1 MADQELRGVG
11 GWLGFLVVILG
22 VISPI
27 RILIETGINLNVAAE
42 VAQSLGSNWTIYK
55 ITAWLLSLTAAA
67 CSIYLAYRLNAVRR
81 RSTVG
86 LVIKGMWILAFVPQ
100 LLDLLLSLALFP
112 HLSDALMDPSLI
124 ADLTKS
130 LIFPTVWSLYL
141 LKSVRVAN
149 TYSVD
154 SSAAE
159 EIFG

>member
-11 GWLGFLVVILG
+11 GWLVLLIFILG
-22 VISPI
+22 IISPI
-27 RILIETGINLNVAAE
+27 RIVIETGVNLNVAAD
-42 VAQSLGSNWTIYK
+42 VAQSLGPNWAGYK
-55 ITAWLLSLTAAA
+55 VISWIMSLAAAA
-67 CSIYLAYRLNAVRR
+67 CSVFLAYRLKEVHR

-100 LLDLLLSLALFP
+100 LLDLMLGLILFP
-112 HLSDALMDPSLI
+112 HLSDALLDGSMVGELM
-124 ADLTKS
+124 KS
-130 LIFPTVWSLYL
+130 FIFPTVWSLYL

-154 SSAAE
+154 GHAAQ